1 MQDARFLEHVA
12 ITGRVLGS
20 LFYFAPD
27 SENNV
32 DLVAILQEPT
42 WHEDWPFSLPSLS
55 EISQLF
61 QGSVQAEEPLSEA
74 WQRLFIG
81 PYALPAP
88 PWGSVWLDKENIV
101 FGDSTVELRQW
112 MRAKGI
118 EPVTT
123 HKEPE
128 DHFGL
133 MMMLAAWLAE
143 QNRRNDLEELLAWHL
158 LPWSEHFLDMLAS
171 CAERDFYIAL
181 AKLGKETLRGYR
193 LGLTLPMLEKQI
205 YFPTH

>member
-1 MQDARFLEHVA
+1 MQDSLFLEHIA

-42 WHEDWPFSLPSLS
+42 WHEDWPFLLPSLS
-55 EISQLF
+55 TINQLF
-61 QGSVQAEEPLSEA
+61 QTSIQDEEPLSEA

-88 PWGSVWLDKENIV
+88 PWGSVWLDKECIV

-118 EPVTT
+118 EPATT
-123 HKEPE
+123 QKEPE

-143 QNRRNDLEELLAWHL
+143 QNRRDDLEELLAWHL
-158 LPWSEHFLDMLAS
+158 LPWAEHFLSVLE
-171 CAERDFYIAL
+171 ERADSDFYVAL
-181 AKLGKETLRGYR
+181 AILAKETLCGYH
-193 LGLTLPMLEKQI
+193 LKLTMPVLKKNI
-205 YFPTH
+205 YFHAQ